1 MKSSSLDEKKLEG
14 FGFGLFVGDGLCSF
28 GRGHRTLGAST
39 KNEFFDSSFYW
50 KLDYNVSL

>member
-28 GRGHRTLGAST
+28 GRGHRTLGDQH
-39 KNEFFDSSFYW
+39 KERIF
-50 KLDYNVSL
+50 